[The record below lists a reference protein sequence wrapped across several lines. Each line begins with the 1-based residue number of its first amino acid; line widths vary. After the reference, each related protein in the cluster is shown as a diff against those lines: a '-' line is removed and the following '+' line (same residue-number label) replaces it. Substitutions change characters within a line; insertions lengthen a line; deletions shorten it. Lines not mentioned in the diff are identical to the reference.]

1 MPTLYDLLKENILDL
16 TRRLEES
23 EAKRIY
29 NLSLPHFALFLLFRE
44 GPFAVVEDS
53 AETAAALHT
62 DLQFLKGILPD
73 APESLRKTALFPPP
87 STPEAPGER
96 ARVLHTFM
104 NGEEMSLITSK
115 DACLTGFLSTEIEE
129 RVLPLRKGADM
140 ERGKLENWLRDNGYK
155 SVSVVM
161 EQGEYSPRGWLFD
174 IYPITMDAPVRVEFF
189 GDVIDL
195 IRQFDIETQRS
206 IKEVQEI
213 LLLPSREEERAGN
226 LIDDLRDYRTM
237 DLFVNSEAAQER
249 EFEEKDGEP
258 VLVSHRPFTGEG
270 IDARA
275 LPRAG
280 LGILP
285 EERKGI
291 DDIPPALEKT
301 GKRILAILPSD
312 AQAVRLKEILF
323 DGSVVAPLVK
333 KRDVPS
339 YEGNICITIGRLSSG
354 VHLPGLLIL
363 TDRDIFGE
371 RPTYRPIKKSKVSR
385 LLLSIDDL
393 KPGDYVVHKDHG
405 IGRFAGIQRQR
416 TDGNEEDLVSV
427 DYANGR
433 IYVPF
438 HSIDRLQKYSAGE
451 GHMPSLEKLGSR
463 NWQKTKQKVRERV
476 REMAEKL
483 LTLYAE
489 RTVSRGFVFSDD
501 TPLHREFDDFFPY
514 EETPDQLAAV
524 EEIKKHMHS
533 DQPMDML
540 VCGDVGYGKTEV
552 AIRAAFRAVFDGKQ
566 AAVLVPTTLLA
577 EQHYRNF
584 RTRFSG
590 FPVKIDYLSRFR
602 DKEEA
607 KKCITSAA
615 RGEVDIVIGTHML
628 LNKKV
633 QFHDLGLLII
643 DEEHR
648 FGVAQ
653 KERLK
658 ELKKGV
664 DVLTLTATPIP
675 RTLQMSLSGIREITT
690 IETPPEE
697 RLAVRSSVAVFNDRL
712 IREAIERE
720 LGRGGQVFF
729 VHNRI
734 MDIDKTAAFVQKL
747 VPAGRVIA
755 AHGQMNETQME
766 KVMLSFLHK
775 ETDVLVCTAI
785 IGSGI
790 DIPTANTIIVD
801 RADTFGLSDLYQLRG
816 RVGRGNTQAYAYF
829 LIPGE
834 DLITDDAK
842 KRLQAIQE
850 MSYLGAGFR
859 LALKDLE
866 IRGAGNLLGPEQSG
880 YIHGVGF
887 ELYMEMLEK
896 AVAEL
901 KGEEIREE
909 IDPQIRLHLS
919 AFIPEEYISD
929 ITLRLSLYRR
939 ISAVKSAEALEDL
952 RDEILDRFGPLPE
965 EVTNLLHII
974 KVKILS
980 KLLFIVK
987 VYDSDGRYRFLF
999 LSDPENQYRIPE
1011 DFFDRLLKVL
1021 FGLSSAPDPHGG
1033 KLKFLPD
1040 GFELDARSIPA
1051 GDALLRVEDLLDRLA
1066 GEMCGMDKKG
1076 GMGVN

>member
-1 MPTLYDLLKENILDL
+1 
-16 TRRLEES
+16 
-23 EAKRIY
+23 
-29 NLSLPHFALFLLFRE
+29 
-44 GPFAVVEDS
+44 
-53 AETAAALHT
+53 
-62 DLQFLKGILPD
+62 
-73 APESLRKTALFPPP
+73 
-87 STPEAPGER
+87 
-96 ARVLHTFM
+96 
-104 NGEEMSLITSK
+104 
-115 DACLTGFLSTEIEE
+115 
-129 RVLPLRKGADM
+129 
-140 ERGKLENWLRDNGYK
+140 
-155 SVSVVM
+155 
-161 EQGEYSPRGWLFD
+161 
-174 IYPITMDAPVRVEFF
+174 
-189 GDVIDL
+189 
-195 IRQFDIETQRS
+195 
-206 IKEVQEI
+206 IKEALEI
-213 LLLPSREEERAGN
+213 HLLPAREEEGTGN
-226 LIDDLRDYRTM
+226 LIDDLREYRKM
-237 DLFVNSEAAQER
+237 DLFVNSEAAEDR
-249 EFEEKDGEP
+249 EFQAKGGEP

-270 IDARA
+270 IDARE

-285 EERKGI
+285 EERRSI
-291 DDIPPALEKT
+291 EDIPPALERT

-323 DGSVVAPLVK
+323 DGAVVAPLVK

-354 VHLPGLLIL
+354 VHLPELLIL

-371 RPTYRPIKKSKVSR
+371 RPTYRPIRKSKVSR

-416 TDGNEEDLVSV
+416 TDGSEEDLVSV

-451 GHMPSLEKLGSR
+451 GHLPPLEKLGSR

-483 LTLYAE
+483 LKLYAE

-514 EETPDQLAAV
+514 EETPDQITAV

-566 AAVLVPTTLLA
+566 VAVLVPTTLLA

-584 RTRFSG
+584 RTRYSG

-607 KKCITSAA
+607 KKCITAAA

-664 DVLTLTATPIP
+664 DILTLTATPIP

-697 RLAVRSSVAVFNDRL
+697 RLAVRSSVAAFNDRL

-734 MDIDKTAAFVQKL
+734 MDIDKMAASVQKL
-747 VPAGRVIA
+747 VPQAKVIT

-766 KVMLSFLHK
+766 RIMLSFLHK
-775 ETDVLVCTAI
+775 ETNVLVCTAI

-834 DLITDDAK
+834 DLVTDDAK

-887 ELYMEMLEK
+887 DLYMEMLEK

-909 IDPQIRLHLS
+909 IEPQIRLHLS
-919 AFIPEEYISD
+919 AFIPEEYLSD
-929 ITLRLSLYRR
+929 ITLRLSMYRR
-939 ISAVKSAEALEDL
+939 ISSVKSAEALEDL
-952 RDEILDRFGPLPE
+952 RSEILDRFGPLPE
-965 EVTNLLHII
+965 EIANLLHII
-974 KVKILS
+974 KIKIMA
-980 KLLFIVK
+980 KLLFIARVH
-987 VYDSDGRYRFLF
+987 DSDGRYRFHF
-999 LSDPENQYRIPE
+999 LSDPENQYRIPA
-1011 DFFDRLLKVL
+1011 DFFDRLLKIL
-1021 FGLSSAPDPHGG
+1021 FEISSRPDPHGG

-1040 GFELDARSIPA
+1040 GFELDTRSIPA
-1051 GDALLRVEDLLDRLA
+1051 GDALPRVESLLGLLA
-1066 GEMCGMDKKG
+1066 EEMCGIDKKKEIG
-1076 GMGVN
+1076 